1 MKLAVARFT
10 TGMVGGAGVGGVG
23 GVTVGAD
30 VVDGVGGGDV
40 AVEVDNYA
48 GRSIGCLGRVV
59 GVGLFG
65 LRHFAALSGWG
76 WEL

>member
-1 MKLAVARFT
+1 MKLAVARST
-10 TGMVGGAGVGGVG
+10 TGMVGVGAVGGVG

-30 VVDGVGGGDV
+30 VADGVGGGDV

>member
-10 TGMVGGAGVGGVG
+10 TGMVGVGGAGG
-23 GVTVGAD
+23 GVTVGTD
-30 VVDGVGGGDV
+30 VVDGVGDVAV

-48 GRSIGCLGRVV
+48 GRSIGCLRIVV